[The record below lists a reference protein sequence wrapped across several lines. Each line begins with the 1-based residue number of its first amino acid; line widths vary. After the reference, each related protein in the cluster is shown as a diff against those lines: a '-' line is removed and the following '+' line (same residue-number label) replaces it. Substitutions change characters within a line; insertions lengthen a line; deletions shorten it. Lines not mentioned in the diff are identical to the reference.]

1 MGHPHLTKALDF
13 LSGGGEM
20 GRLMREHDWEASCLG
35 APVGWPQSLKTV
47 VRMMLSS
54 RFAMWMAWGNA
65 LTFFCNDAYR
75 PTLGVKQSWALGASS
90 RDVWAEIW
98 PEIGPRIDSVL
109 SAGAATYDENLLLFL
124 ERSGFKEETYHTFS
138 YSPLAD
144 DEGNI
149 AGMLCVVTEDTERVI
164 GERRLKLLRDLASAL
179 SLARTEE
186 ETFEAFRAQAR
197 ELADLPFTLT
207 YLFDP
212 DGSGA
217 ASLACATGSLEA
229 SRRAPS
235 GWPANLLSPQP
246 SPAHARLG
254 ELATLER
261 PHSPSNGGS
270 PAAPIELAFPL
281 PEGEGQG
288 EGLRPWPIPET
299 QHSWDAM
306 PPDDRWPVRE
316 ALESG
321 RPVLIEDIAACFHSP
336 LPPRPYDT
344 APREAVLTLLAKQGQ
359 KRPAGFMIA
368 ALNPFRRLEP
378 AYAGFV
384 DLLAGLIAA
393 SLDNARAY
401 EDERRRAEAL
411 AEIDRAKTA
420 FFSNVSHEF
429 RTPLTLMLGPLEDLL
444 GDAGVAGA
452 PARDRLRI
460 VHRNALRLLKLVNSL
475 LDFSRIEAGRASAN
489 FEPVDLA
496 ALTKDLA
503 SNFRSACARAGLRLV
518 LDCPSLP
525 REAFVDRDMW
535 EKIVLNLLSNAF
547 KFTFVGEIR
556 VALEAGRDEIVL
568 TVSDTGVG
576 IPKAEI
582 PRLFERFHRIE
593 GSHGRSHEGSG
604 IGLALVL
611 ELVKTHG
618 GHIDAQS
625 EEGKG
630 SAFRISIPYGGAPLG
645 APRRETA
652 ATPRTVRADAYV
664 EEALSWL
671 PGSSNLGTGE
681 FAANGGLPETH
692 VSESGSRARVLLA
705 DDNADMRAYVSR
717 LLSARHDVE
726 AVADGQAALD
736 AALRQRPDLVLTD
749 IMMPGLDGFGLIEA
763 IRESEAFRDVPIIVL
778 SARAGEEASIE
789 GLAAGADDYL
799 IKPFSARELIARV
812 DAALKLAR
820 LRRETSEVIRETSGR
835 LKAAL
840 AASGTGTF
848 RWNFADN
855 SISWDDAFLSLF
867 GLKPGEGMTYE
878 KFLSMVHPEDREAV
892 RAHLAHCVSD
902 GADCD
907 IEYRIVLNDGCER
920 WILDKGLTFKDA
932 GGRPLYMTGACVD
945 ISERKEAE
953 LALRR
958 LNDSLEER
966 VAQRTAELDAAH
978 RQLIAETLQ
987 REEVT
992 AQLRQAQ
999 KMEAIGKLTG
1009 GVAHDFNNLLQVI
1022 SGNLQLLSK
1031 EVGANERAEKR
1042 IRNALTGVS
1051 RGSKLASQLLA
1062 FGRRQPLEPKVVN
1075 LGRYLRGLD
1084 EMLRRALGEEI
1095 ELETIAGGGL
1105 WNACVDITQL
1115 ENAILNLAIN
1125 ARDAMKGRGR
1135 LTIEAG
1141 NAWLDDVY
1149 AARHPDVSAGQYVM
1163 IAVSDTGPGIDP
1175 DIIDRVFEPFFT
1187 TKPEGEGT
1195 GLGLSMVY
1203 GFVKQSGGHAKI
1215 YSEVGQG
1222 TTVRLYLPRTRQE
1235 EDIVIPTE
1243 AGPIAGGAETILVV
1257 EDDEGVR
1264 QTVVDIL
1271 ADLGY
1276 RVLKA
1281 KDAQAALVVIESG
1294 VPIDLLFTDVVMP
1307 GPLRSTELAKKAHER
1322 LPDIAIL
1329 FTSGYTDN
1337 AIVHG
1342 GRLDEGT
1349 HLLSK
1354 PYTREALARKIRQVL
1369 GDNARRD
1376 GVTKKDAHPRR
1387 KPVDANG
1394 GALFRI
1400 LVVEDEPF
1408 IRAATADFLKD
1419 LGHTVFEAKDAPS
1432 ALKVFDAESVDLL
1445 LTDVG
1450 LPGQTGIELAL
1461 QCRDRCPGIKVVLA
1475 TGYSRLLDDTSD
1487 ARLSDA
1493 VVLTKPFTIEALAK
1507 ALRTLALS

>member
-1 MGHPHLTKALDF
+1 MGYPRLTKALDF

-20 GRLMREHDWEASCLG
+20 GRLMREHDWEATCLG
-35 APVGWPQSLKTV
+35 APAGWPQSLKTV

-54 RFAMWMAWGNA
+54 RFAMWMAWGSA
-65 LTFFCNDAYR
+65 LTFFYNDAYR

-186 ETFEAFRAQAR
+186 ETFEAFRAKAR
-197 ELADLPFTLT
+197 DQADLPFTLT
-207 YLFDP
+207 YLFEP

-217 ASLACATGSLEA
+217 ASLACATGSLETVQYA
-229 SRRAPS
+229 
-235 GWPANLLSPQP
+235 
-246 SPAHARLG
+246 
-254 ELATLER
+254 
-261 PHSPSNGGS
+261 
-270 PAAPIELAFPL
+270 L
-281 PEGEGQG
+281 P
-288 EGLRPWPIPET
+288 PY
-299 QHSWDAM
+299 
-306 PPDDRWPVRE
+306 DRWPLPQ
-316 ALESG
+316 ALASAG
-321 RPVLIEDIAACFHSP
+321 SFTIEDVSACFERP
-336 LPPRPYDT
+336 LPPSPYDT
-344 APREAVLTLLAKQGQ
+344 VPRQAVLTLLAKQGQ

-368 ALNPFRRLEP
+368 ALNPFRRFAS

-384 DLLAGLIAA
+384 DLLAGQIAA

-411 AEIDRAKTA
+411 AEIDRAKTV

-429 RTPLTLMLGPLEDLL
+429 RTPLTLLLGPLEDLL
-444 GDAGVAGA
+444 GDADAAGA

-475 LDFSRIEAGRASAN
+475 LDFSRIEAEKTSAN
-489 FEPVDLA
+489 FKPVDLA
-496 ALTKDLA
+496 ALTRDLA
-503 SNFRSACARAGLRLV
+503 SNFRSACERAGLNLV

-547 KFTFVGEIR
+547 KFTFEGEIR
-556 VALEAGRDEIVL
+556 VALEGDRDEIVL

-576 IPKAEI
+576 IPNAEI

-593 GSHGRSHEGSG
+593 GSRGRSHEGSG

-611 ELVKTHG
+611 ELVKMHG

-625 EEGKG
+625 KEGKG
-630 SAFRISIPYGGAPLG
+630 SAFRISIPYGGAHLQANG
-645 APRRETA
+645 RRRETA
-652 ATPRTVRADAYV
+652 AAPRTARADAYV

-671 PGSSNLGTGE
+671 PGGSDLGTGE
-681 FAANGGLPETH
+681 FAESRDLSEMP
-692 VSESGSRARVLLA
+692 VSESHSRARVLLA
-705 DDNADMRAYVSR
+705 DDNADMRAYVWR

-736 AALRQRPDLVLTD
+736 AALKRRPDLVLTD

-763 IRESEAFRDVPIIVL
+763 IRESEAFRDVPVIVL
-778 SARAGEEASIE
+778 SARAGEQASIE
-789 GLAAGADDYL
+789 GRAAGADDYL

-848 RWNFADN
+848 RWNFADG
-855 SISWDDAFLSLF
+855 SIIWDDALHALF
-867 GLKPGEGMTYE
+867 GLEQGEGMTYE
-878 KFLSMVHPEDREAV
+878 KFISLVHPEDRDAVQEAC
-892 RAHLAHCVSD
+892 RQCVSRGFD
-902 GADCD
+902 GGM
-907 IEYRIVLNDGCER
+907 EYRIVLKDGGER
-920 WILDKGLTFKDA
+920 WILEKGLTYKDA
-932 GGRPLYMTGACVD
+932 GGKPLYMTGACVD

-958 LNDSLEER
+958 LNETLEER
-966 VAQRTAELDAAH
+966 VAQRTAELHAAH
-978 RQLIAETLQ
+978 RQLIAETKQ
-987 REEVT
+987 REEVM

-1141 NAWLDDVY
+1141 NAWLDDDY
-1149 AARHPDVSAGQYVM
+1149 AARHPDVNAGQYVM
-1163 IAVSDTGPGIDP
+1163 IAVSDTGPGIAP
-1175 DIIDRVFEPFFT
+1175 DILDRVFEPFFT

-1203 GFVKQSGGHAKI
+1203 GFVKQSDGHAKI

-1257 EDDEGVR
+1257 EDDDGVR

-1294 VPIDLLFTDVVMP
+1294 VPIDLIFTDVVMP
-1307 GPLRSTELAKKAHER
+1307 GPLRSTELARKARER
-1322 LPDIAIL
+1322 LGDIAIL

-1369 GDNARRD
+1369 GDYARKD
-1376 GVTKKDAHPRR
+1376 GVAKKVAHPGR
-1387 KPVDANG
+1387 KPIEAKD

-1400 LVVEDEPF
+1400 LLVEDEPF

-1461 QCRDRCPGIKVVLA
+1461 QCRDRYPGIKVVLA
-1475 TGYSRLLDDTSD
+1475 TGYTRLLDGASD

-1493 VVLTKPFTIEALAK
+1493 VVLTKPYTIEALAK
-1507 ALRTLALS
+1507 ALRTLALG

>member
-1 MGHPHLTKALDF
+1 MGDPSLTKGLDF
-13 LSGGGEM
+13 LNGGGEM
-20 GRLMREHDWEASCLG
+20 GRLMREHDWQATPLG
-35 APVGWPQSLKTV
+35 APEAWPHSLKTV

-54 RFAMWMAWGNA
+54 RFAMWMAWGSA

-75 PTLGVKQSWALGASS
+75 PTLGVKQNWALGASS

-98 PEIGPRIDSVL
+98 PDIGPRIDSVL
-109 SAGAATYDENLLLFL
+109 LTGAATYDENLLLFL

-138 YSPLAD
+138 YSPLSD
-144 DEGNI
+144 DEGAI

-197 ELADLPFTLT
+197 DLADLPFTLT
-207 YLFDP
+207 YLFEP
-212 DGSGA
+212 DRSGA
-217 ASLACATGSLEA
+217 ASLVCATGSLETTG
-229 SRRAPS
+229 RA
-235 GWPANLLSPQP
+235 
-246 SPAHARLG
+246 
-254 ELATLER
+254 
-261 PHSPSNGGS
+261 
-270 PAAPIELAFPL
+270 L
-281 PEGEGQG
+281 P
-288 EGLRPWPIPET
+288 RF
-299 QHSWDAM
+299 
-306 PPDDRWPVRE
+306 DRWPVQQ
-316 ALESG
+316 ALTSAA
-321 RPVLIEDIAACFHSP
+321 PIKIEGVSTYFDGP
-336 LPPRPYDT
+336 LPPSPYDA
-344 APREAVLTLLAKQGQ
+344 APREAALTLLAKQGQ

-368 ALNPFRRLEP
+368 ALNPFRRLAP

-411 AEIDRAKTA
+411 SEIDRAKTV

-444 GDAGVAGA
+444 GDADAA
-452 PARDRLRI
+452 SAAARDRLKI

-496 ALTKDLA
+496 VLTRDLA
-503 SNFRSACARAGLRLV
+503 SNFRSACERAGLNLV

-547 KFTFVGEIR
+547 KFTFEGEIR
-556 VALEAGRDEIVL
+556 VALEANGDEAVL

-576 IPKAEI
+576 IPNTEI

-593 GSHGRSHEGSG
+593 GSRGRSHEGSG

-611 ELVKTHG
+611 ELVKIHG
-618 GHIDAQS
+618 GRIDAQS

-630 SAFRISIPYGGAPLG
+630 SVFRISIPFGGPHLHAIGPG
-645 APRRETA
+645 RETVAAPRTA
-652 ATPRTVRADAYV
+652 RADAYV

-671 PGSSNLGTGE
+671 AGGSNLVTE
-681 FAANGGLPETH
+681 RFTASADLSELP
-692 VSESGSRARVLLA
+692 VSEGCARARVLLA

-717 LLSARHDVE
+717 LLSVRHEVE
-726 AVADGQAALD
+726 AVADGQSALD
-736 AALRQRPDLVLTD
+736 AAFKLRPDLVLTD
-749 IMMPGLDGFGLIEA
+749 IMMPGLDGFGLIKA
-763 IRESEAFRDVPIIVL
+763 IRKSEALRDVPIIVL

-789 GLAAGADDYL
+789 GLTAGADDYL

-812 DAALKLAR
+812 DAALKLAL
-820 LRRETSEVIRETSGR
+820 LRRETSEIIRETTGR

-848 RWNFADN
+848 RWTFADN
-855 SISWDDAFLSLF
+855 AVAWDDALFKLF
-867 GLKPGEGMTYE
+867 GLEPVEAMTYE

-892 RAHLAHCVSD
+892 REACLQCVSN
-902 GADCD
+902 GADGD
-907 IEYRIVLNDGCER
+907 MEYRIVLQDGSER
-920 WILDKGLTFKDA
+920 WILDKGVTAKDA
-932 GGRPLYMTGACVD
+932 AGRPVYMTGACVD
-945 ISERKEAE
+945 ITERKRAE
-953 LALRR
+953 LSLRR
-958 LNDSLEER
+958 MNETLEER

-978 RQLIAETLQ
+978 RQLIAETRQ
-987 REEVT
+987 REEVM
-992 AQLRQAQ
+992 AQLRHAQ

-1031 EVGANERAEKR
+1031 ELGANERAEKR

-1084 EMLRRALGEEI
+1084 EMLRRALGEEV
-1095 ELETIAGGGL
+1095 ELETIVVGGL
-1105 WNACVDITQL
+1105 WNACVDVTQL

-1125 ARDAMKGRGR
+1125 ARDAMRGRGR

-1141 NAWLDDVY
+1141 NAWLDDDY

-1163 IAVSDTGPGIDP
+1163 IAVSDTGPGIAP
-1175 DIIDRVFEPFFT
+1175 DILDRVFEPFFT

-1235 EDIVIPTE
+1235 EDIMIPTE

-1307 GPLRSTELAKKAHER
+1307 GPLRSTELAKKARER

-1354 PYTREALARKIRQVL
+1354 PYAREALARKIRQVL
-1369 GDNARRD
+1369 GDHTKKV
-1376 GVTKKDAHPRR
+1376 GVAMKDAHRGR
-1387 KPVDANG
+1387 KPSEAKR

-1408 IRAATADFLKD
+1408 IRAATVDFLKD
-1419 LGHTVFEAKDAPS
+1419 LGHTVFEAKDGPS
-1432 ALKVFDAESVDLL
+1432 ALQVFDGESVDLL

-1461 QCRDRCPGIKVVLA
+1461 QCRDRYPGIKVVLA
-1475 TGYSRLLDDTSD
+1475 TGYSRLLDGASD
-1487 ARLSDA
+1487 ERLSDA
-1493 VVLTKPFTIEALAK
+1493 VVLTKPYTIEALAK
-1507 ALRTLALS
+1507 ALRTLALG

>member
-1 MGHPHLTKALDF
+1 MSYPSLTKALDF

-20 GRLMREHDWEASCLG
+20 GRLMREHDWESTCLG
-35 APVGWPQSLKTV
+35 APAAWPQSLKTV

-54 RFAMWMAWGNA
+54 RFAMWMAWGSA

-75 PTLGVKQSWALGASS
+75 PTLGVKQGWALGASS

-98 PEIGPRIDSVL
+98 PDIGPRIDSVL

-144 DEGNI
+144 DEGAI

-164 GERRLKLLRDLASAL
+164 GERRLKLLRDLASGL

-186 ETFEAFRAQAR
+186 ESFEAFRARAR
-197 ELADLPFTLT
+197 DLADLPFTLT
-207 YLFDP
+207 YLFEP

-229 SRRAPS
+229 SPHADLRPHAD
-235 GWPANLLSPQP
+235 LP
-246 SPAHARLG
+246 SPG
-254 ELATLER
+254 
-261 PHSPSNGGS
+261 
-270 PAAPIELAFPL
+270 
-281 PEGEGQG
+281 
-288 EGLRPWPIPET
+288 
-299 QHSWDAM
+299 
-306 PPDDRWPVRE
+306 RWPLRQ
-316 ALESG
+316 ALGSG
-321 RPVLIEDIAACFHSP
+321 GAVIIEDVSACFDGP

-359 KRPAGFMIA
+359 KQPAGFMIA
-368 ALNPFRRLEP
+368 ALNPFRRFAP

-384 DLLAGLIAA
+384 DLLSGQIAA

-411 AEIDRAKTA
+411 AEIDRAKTV

-444 GDAGVAGA
+444 QDHDAAAGF
-452 PARDRLRI
+452 PRDRLKI

-496 ALTKDLA
+496 ALTRDLA
-503 SNFRSACARAGLRLV
+503 SNFRSACERAGLNLA
-518 LDCPSLP
+518 LDCPALP
-525 REAFVDRDMW
+525 RQAFVDRDMW

-547 KFTFVGEIR
+547 KFTFEGEIG
-556 VALEAGRDEIVL
+556 VALKAEGDEVVL
-568 TVSDTGVG
+568 TVRDTGVG
-576 IPKAEI
+576 IPQAEI

-593 GSHGRSHEGSG
+593 NSRSRSHEGSG

-618 GHIDAQS
+618 GHIDARS

-630 SAFRISIPYGGAPLG
+630 SAFRVSIPFGGAHLHEIG
-645 APRRETA
+645 PRRERAA
-652 ATPRTVRADAYV
+652 ATARANAYV

-671 PGSSNLGTGE
+671 PGGSGLGTEDIAG
-681 FAANGGLPETH
+681 AGLREIPA
-692 VSESGSRARVLLA
+692 SESHSKARVLLA

-717 LLSARHDVE
+717 LLSARHEVE

-736 AALRQRPDLVLTD
+736 AATRRRPDLVLTD

-763 IRESEAFRDVPIIVL
+763 IRESEALRDLPVIVL

-812 DAALKLAR
+812 DAALKLAA

-835 LKAAL
+835 LKAAI
-840 AASGTGTF
+840 AAAGAGTF

-855 SISWDDAFLSLF
+855 AIAWDDALFALF
-867 GLKPGEGMTYE
+867 GLAPGEIMTFE
-878 KFLSMVHPEDREAV
+878 SFLSMVHPEDRDAVQEACV
-892 RAHLAHCVSD
+892 QCVSNGAD
-902 GADCD
+902 GA
-907 IEYRIVLNDGCER
+907 IEYRIVLRDGSER
-920 WILDKGLTFKDA
+920 WILDKGVTFKDA
-932 GGRPLYMTGACVD
+932 AGRPVYMTGACVD
-945 ISERKEAE
+945 ITERKRAE

-958 LNDSLEER
+958 LNETLEER
-966 VAQRTAELDAAH
+966 VAHRTAELNAAH
-978 RQLIAETLQ
+978 RQLIAESQQ
-987 REEVT
+987 REEVM

-1031 EVGANERAEKR
+1031 DLEGNERAEKR

-1062 FGRRQPLEPKVVN
+1062 FGRRQPLQPKVVN
-1075 LGRYLRGLD
+1075 LGRYMRGLD
-1084 EMLRRALGEEI
+1084 EMLRRALGEEV
-1095 ELETIAGGGL
+1095 ELETIVGGGL
-1105 WNACVDITQL
+1105 WNACVDIAQL

-1141 NAWLDDVY
+1141 NAWLDDDY
-1149 AARHPDVSAGQYVM
+1149 AARHPDIEAGQYVM
-1163 IAVSDTGPGIDP
+1163 IAVSDTGPGIAR
-1175 DIIDRVFEPFFT
+1175 DILDRVFEPFFT

-1235 EDIVIPTE
+1235 EDIVIPKE
-1243 AGPIAGGAETILVV
+1243 AGPIAGGAETVLVV

-1307 GPLRSTELAKKAHER
+1307 GPLRSTELAKKARER
-1322 LPDIAIL
+1322 LPHIAIL

-1354 PYTREALARKIRQVL
+1354 PYKREALARKIRHVL
-1369 GDNARRD
+1369 GDRARKD
-1376 GVTKKDAHPRR
+1376 GVAKMDGHPGR
-1387 KPVDANG
+1387 KPVEGKG

-1408 IRAATADFLKD
+1408 IRAATVDYLKD

-1432 ALKVFDAESVDLL
+1432 ALKVLDKESVDLL

-1461 QCRDRCPGIKVVLA
+1461 QCRDRDPGIKVVLS
-1475 TGYSRLLDDTSD
+1475 TGYSRLLDEASD
-1487 ARLSDA
+1487 GRLSDA
-1493 VVLTKPFTIEALAK
+1493 VVLTKPYTIEALAK
-1507 ALRTLALS
+1507 ALRTLALC